1 MVQAFSSIFSLL
13 VSRGNSRTHTYMYVE
28 GKVAPSSVVV
38 RLCYNSYG
46 PPFKPALKLNLASL
60 CEYCKWIFK

>member
-13 VSRGNSRTHTYMYVE
+13 VSRGHSRTHTYVE

-60 CEYCKWIFK
+60 IEYCKLIFE